1 MSETVTTPVVVG
13 NPHLRIILVDDE
25 STKIPVVLGIS
36 PEREEEL
43 DHFIKKC
50 FEEEDT
56 ITDTFA
62 AISKGVKHA
71 NELAYCIFHVGANVG
86 RQKALHDKL
95 GGLLSG
101 LRGAMGMS
109 EETEDQFLETVSI

>member
-25 STKIPVVLGIS
+25 STKIPEVLGIS
-36 PEREEEL
+36 PQREEEL
-43 DHFIKKC
+43 DYLIKTS

-56 ITDTFA
+56 LTDTFA

-71 NELAYCIFHVGANVG
+71 NELAYCIFHVGANIG
-86 RQKALHDKL
+86 RQKAIHDNL

-101 LRGAMGMS
+101 LRGLMGKS
-109 EETEDQFLETVSI
+109 EETED